1 MKTKQIVIA
10 VLVICSAAVVQAEKR
25 APTERTIEL
34 SKEQVE
40 NLVRRSYQY
49 AALYN
54 TGVICGGRINDDR
67 GQ

>member
-1 MKTKQIVIA
+1 MAGQSD
-10 VLVICSAAVVQAEKR
+10 LSSAE
-25 APTERTIEL
+25 
-34 SKEQVE
+34 VE